1 MLENGL
7 DTLTIGSIR
16 GRFNRDKNGN
26 TYAKRI
32 VEYQCACATCILPQY
47 MYAYIQSAY
56 ISYLTNRTD
65 NVLGDSNSLHEYSH
79 CFLVDSRIK
88 F

>member
-1 MLENGL
+1 MLEDVL

-26 TYAKRI
+26 TYAKHI
-32 VEYQCACATCILPQY
+32 VAYQCACATCIPPQY
-47 MYAYIQSAY
+47 MYAYIQIAY
-56 ISYLTNRTD
+56 LSYLTNRTD
-65 NVLGDSNSLHEYSH
+65 NLLGVSNSLHEYSH
-79 CFLVDSRIK
+79 GFLVDSRIK